1 MTTSPSSSDFSSTQ
15 DSVSE
20 SKSNQSLSV
29 GHFPSEYYTFSYED
43 ELSHKETPSE
53 DSSVHFLPPVQSTWG
68 TESLRRLFRKRDQ
81 MKHDPDQF
89 CKLSIILAWDIDV
102 DSDQADSLA
111 NVDLNGHSQWMDK
124 WPEDKTKLTP
134 CKLDNLIQKLETF
147 LGKEK
152 DDQHDGCVLPEA
164 TQKEDIHLNSSPPPH
179 TAQVSQKEH
188 DVCQD
193 LPKHKALENEDICQV
208 LENPPRLLKDEVA
221 EIRQAAGSS
230 LETSSLSSPQPE
242 GTSHSYSISCMNF
255 RWVFHWLRTQ
265 IFSRIRRRGH
275 PSQDTIGWH
284 QKAVRKIH
292 SFRNNRIQPQTL
304 PPSTQYPEEME
315 L

>member
-1 MTTSPSSSDFSSTQ
+1 MTTSPSSSDYSGSY
-15 DSVSE
+15 SE
-20 SKSNQSLSV
+20 NKSNQSLSV
-29 GHFPSEYYTFSYED
+29 GHFPSEYYSFSYED
-43 ELSHKETPSE
+43 EVSHEETPSE
-53 DSSVHFLPPVQSTWG
+53 DSSARFLPPVQGTWG

-89 CKLSIILAWDIDV
+89 CKLSITLAWDIDV

-111 NVDLNGHSQWMDK
+111 NVDLNGHSQWMGK
-124 WPEDKTKLTP
+124 WPQEKTKLTP

-152 DDQHDGCVLPEA
+152 GDQHDGCVFPES
-164 TQKEDIHLNSSPPPH
+164 TQKEDVHLNSSPPPP
-179 TAQVSQKEH
+179 TAQVSHKEH
-188 DVCQD
+188 DVRQD
-193 LPKHKALENEDICQV
+193 LFKHKAREDEDICQV

-221 EIRQAAGSS
+221 EIREAAGSS
-230 LETSSLSSPQPE
+230 LETSSLPSPQPE
-242 GTSHSYSISCMNF
+242 GASHLHGTSCMNF

-265 IFSRIRRRGH
+265 IFSRRWRREH
-275 PSQDTIGWH
+275 PSQDTVGWQ

-292 SFRNNRIQPQTL
+292 SFRSNRIQPQTL
-304 PPSTQYPEEME
+304 PPSTQSPVEMR